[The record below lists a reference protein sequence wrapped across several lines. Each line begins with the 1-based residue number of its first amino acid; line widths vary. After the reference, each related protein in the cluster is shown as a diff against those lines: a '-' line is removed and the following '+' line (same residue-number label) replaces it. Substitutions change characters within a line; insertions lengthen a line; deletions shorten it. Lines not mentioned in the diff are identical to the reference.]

1 MNTELYKALY
11 QTYEEYVLTAFS
23 VEEFAELKGISVDM
37 MKAIIQEFAG
47 E

>member
-1 MNTELYKALY
+1 MKTELCQILY